1 MEDERRPRAA
11 GPRTVLFVVWP
22 LWLAVVLLL
31 GAAGVFVRP
40 EQDPPVPVLLGAVV
54 PLAGFL
60 VALVAWPDFRLTMLS
75 TDPRVLVG
83 MQAWRAAGLVFIALF
98 AEGILPGRFAWPAG
112 LGDMAVGLTAP
123 LILAALLR
131 NPNFVGSRS
140 FVLWN
145 LFGVLDLITAV
156 TLGAISSGFV
166 GRVAGAATTAPMARL
181 PLVLIP
187 AFFVP
192 LLLMIHV
199 VSLLQARQ
207 SGRPMI
213 ERPFSR

>member
-1 MEDERRPRAA
+1 MEEERRPWAA
-11 GPRTVLFVVWP
+11 GPRIVISVVWP
-22 LWLAVVLLL
+22 LWLAAVLLL

-40 EQDPPVPVLLGAVV
+40 EHGPPVPVLLGALV
-54 PLAGFL
+54 PLTGFL
-60 VALVAWPDFRLTMLS
+60 VALVAWPNFRLTMLS
-75 TDPRVLVG
+75 ADPRVMTS
-83 MQAWRAAGLVFIALF
+83 MQAWRAAGLVFIALY

-112 LGDMAVGLTAP
+112 LGDMAVGLSAP
-123 LILAALLR
+123 CILAALLR

-166 GRVAGAATTAPMARL
+166 GRVAGDATTAPMARL
-181 PLVLIP
+181 PLVLVP

-192 LLLMIHV
+192 LLMMIHV

-213 ERPFSR
+213 ERPYSR

>member
-1 MEDERRPRAA
+1 MEEERRPLAA
-11 GPRTVLFVVWP
+11 GPRTVIMVVWP
-22 LWLAVVLLL
+22 LWLAAVLLL

-40 EQDPPVPVLLGAVV
+40 TQDPPIPVLLGAVL
-54 PLAGFL
+54 PLTGFL
-60 VALVAWPDFRLTMLS
+60 IALVAWPDFRLAMLS
-75 TDPRVLVG
+75 IDPRVLTS
-83 MQAWRAAGLVFIALF
+83 MQAWRAAGLVFIALY

-123 LILAALLR
+123 WILAALLR
-131 NPNFVGSRS
+131 NPNFVGSRT

-145 LFGVLDLITAV
+145 LFGVLDLISAV

-166 GRVAGAATTAPMARL
+166 GPVAGHATTAPMARL
-181 PLVLIP
+181 PLVLVP

-192 LLLMIHV
+192 LLMMIHV

-213 ERPFSR
+213 DRPYHR